1 MALPGP
7 HSLLRSPNTVEQ
19 LREITGRPT
28 GQGFYGAR
36 KSDNVQGP
44 IEAHSDVEYPQ
55 GESFTTQTKD
65 VKNIRG

>member
-1 MALPGP
+1 MALQGP
-7 HSLLRSPNTVEQ
+7 HSLLRNPNTIEQ

-36 KSDNVQGP
+36 KSDNVKGL
-44 IEAHSDVEYPQ
+44 IEAHSDVEYSQ

>member
-1 MALPGP
+1 MIQQIKIRRNKMALPGP

-36 KSDNVQGP
+36 KSDN
-44 IEAHSDVEYPQ
+44 
-55 GESFTTQTKD
+55 
-65 VKNIRG
+65 